1 LGLEPVWPRDAYLR
15 PARVQA
21 ADGPVWLAP
30 GSGSPGKCWPR
41 ARWLELARRLA
52 SAGVRVDVVVGPVEQ
67 ERDDPR
73 QWPWEAEV
81 AFVVER
87 EPAAFARRLAEASA
101 FVGNDSGP
109 SHLAA
114 MLAVPTVAIFGPT
127 VASIWAPV
135 GPHVTVSSS
144 GCDLAGIG
152 CAEIFD
158 ALRAHG
164 SRARTFCQ

>member
-1 LGLEPVWPRDAYLR
+1 
-15 PARVQA
+15 
-21 ADGPVWLAP
+21 
-30 GSGSPGKCWPR
+30 
-41 ARWLELARRLA
+41 
-52 SAGVRVDVVVGPVEQ
+52 VDVRFV
-67 ERDDPR
+67 
-73 QWPWEAEV
+73 AEN
-81 AFVVER
+81 
-87 EPAAFARRLAEASA
+87 EPAALARLLAPAAA

-135 GPHVTVSSS
+135 GPQVTVV
-144 GCDLAGIG
+144 GVGRDLASID
-152 CAEIFD
+152 CAEVLD